1 MIHVIATIEVQP
13 GKRREYLDLF
23 SELVPKV
30 LAEEGCL
37 AFGPAV
43 DIDSG
48 LGVQV
53 PLRDNVVTVVEQ
65 WAGIDAL
72 NAHVDAPHMAEYKQA
87 VEDIVTGLTI
97 QVLEPA

>member
-13 GKRREYLDLF
+13 GKRPEYLGLLG
-23 SELVPKV
+23 ELVPKV

-48 LGVQV
+48 IGVQV

-65 WAGIDAL
+65 WAGLDAL
-72 NAHVDAPHMAEYKQA
+72 NAHIAAPHMDEYKQA
-87 VEDIVTGLTI
+87 VKDIVTGLTL